1 MKRKV
6 KAALSLL
13 LSLCLLLPMM
23 GALANGPKP
32 LSFWVASDIHY
43 KPYSD
48 LPPVNE
54 KQSLPGD
61 PLFSHTNDKSMLTY
75 EADAIIDEFLKRFEA
90 SDSNIL
96 LIPGDLS
103 EEGHWTE
110 HLGLARILN
119 EFKQRTG
126 KRIFV
131 IPGNHDIRTSA
142 SQGRLDLED
151 FLEIYKDLGPD
162 EALVKH
168 DTSASYTVDL
178 DAEYRLLAIDACKYR
193 NDSSQMT
200 PELLAW
206 IEDQVLAAKADGKK
220 IIGMVHHN
228 VLPHFGIQDIMGSA
242 MNIEN
247 ARENAS
253 KFADWGIK
261 YFITGHEHANDI
273 SMAVSAK
280 GNRIYDIE
288 TGCLLTY
295 PNAYRELKFT
305 NEAVEVK
312 TGYIDKIDLS
322 LLPQGFNEAQ
332 LRMMAEDFPAYSYGY
347 FKAGLMSVAYDVP
360 NFSKRLAS
368 SLEVGPDSPF
378 YGSIEGVMQA
388 LADALNMPLY
398 DKGTPAIDSVE
409 EIVAAGGDALP
420 KSDYRNIL
428 EVAGAIYAV
437 HYAGDENLSHSSAE
451 VEILKKGL
459 ASLLINV
466 FTNLPVSATLGFI
479 RHLGLDT
486 PDLPDFVYDLAYTGS
501 AKVIFAKTVSS
512 RIMEELIKPLL
523 NSFIS
528 DSYTPADLNVVLEP
542 YGENWKLPGRTVPIT
557 DTDYAMNIIFKSFEL
572 VVNCAKTVIAA

>member
-1 MKRKV
+1 
-6 KAALSLL
+6 
-13 LSLCLLLPMM
+13 
-23 GALANGPKP
+23 LANGPKP